1 MAKRSVCV
9 IGVGMTKF
17 ERCER
22 EFTELVSE
30 AVTGALKMAG
40 VGPEKFE
47 QAYAGYVNGMSTQG
61 QRALYGMGIGGLPV
75 YNVHNYCSTG
85 STALHLGYQ
94 AIASGMNECVLAF
107 GFEKMEKGPLEKQL
121 QGLKDMEQFK
131 EKEGEK
137 KKPPIA
143 AVMFGDGGRQ
153 HMEKYGTTK
162 EQFAKV
168 SVKNHRHSVNNPRSQ
183 YQDACS
189 LEEVLASRLVYD
201 PLTILQCCPTSDGA
215 GAAILCSEEFA
226 NKHNIS
232 RPVKIVGQAMA
243 TDKLEDFS
251 MGALG
256 MIGVGMSKRAADAV
270 YEQTGIGPKDVQVIE
285 LHDCF
290 STNELV
296 SYETL
301 GLCPEGQGGR
311 LIDEDQVTY
320 GGKWV
325 VNPSGGLLSKG
336 HPLGAT
342 GLAQCAELTW
352 QLNGMA
358 EKRQVEGAR
367 IGLQHNVG
375 LGGACV
381 VTMYRKD

>member
-1 MAKRSVCV
+1 MAKRDVCV

-22 EFTELVSE
+22 EFTELVQE
-30 AVTGALKMAG
+30 AVTDALKMAN
-40 VGPEKFE
+40 VGPESLE
-47 QAYAGYVNGMSTQG
+47 QAFAGYVNGMSTQG

-107 GFEKMEKGPLEKQL
+107 GFEKMQKGPLEKQL
-121 QGLKDMEQFK
+121 SGLENIAK
-131 EKEGEK
+131 ESDKGA
-137 KKPPIA
+137 PPIA
-143 AVMFGDGGRQ
+143 ARMFGDGGRQ
-153 HMEKYGTTK
+153 HMELYGTTK

-183 YQDACS
+183 YREACT
-189 LEEVLASRLVYD
+189 LDEVLASRMVYD

-215 GAAILCSEEFA
+215 GAAILCSQEFA
-226 NKHNIS
+226 NKHGIS
-232 RPVKIVGQAMA
+232 RPVRIVAQAMA
-243 TDKLEDFS
+243 TDRMEDFS
-251 MGALG
+251 LGALG
-256 MIGVGMSKRAADAV
+256 MIGVGMSRRAADKV
-270 YEQTGIGPKDVQVIE
+270 YEQAGLGPKDVQVIE

-296 SYETL
+296 TYESL
-301 GLCPEGQGGR
+301 GLCKEGEGGR

-342 GLAQCAELTW
+342 GLAQCAELVW

-358 EKRQVEGAR
+358 EKRQVPNAR
-367 IGLQHNVG
+367 VALQHNVG

>member
-1 MAKRSVCV
+1 MAKRNVCV

-22 EFTELVSE
+22 DFTELVAE
-30 AVTGALKMAG
+30 AVGGALKMSG
-40 VGPEKFE
+40 VPPADLE
-47 QAYAGYVNGMSTQG
+47 QAFAGYVNGMSTQG

-107 GFEKMEKGPLEKQL
+107 GFEKMQKGPLEKQL
-121 QGLKDMEQFK
+121 SGLENIAK
-131 EKEGEK
+131 ETDKG
-137 KKPPIA
+137 A
-143 AVMFGDGGRQ
+143 APVAARMFGDGGRH
-153 HMEKYGTTK
+153 HMEQYGTTK

-183 YQDACS
+183 YREACS
-189 LEEVLASRLVYD
+189 LEEVLASRMVYD

-215 GAAILCSEEFA
+215 GAAILCSEDYA
-226 NKHNIS
+226 RRRDLS
-232 RPVKIVGQAMA
+232 RPVKIVAQAMR
-243 TDKLEDFS
+243 TDKLEDFA

-256 MIGVGMSKRAADAV
+256 MIGVGMSRRAAQAV
-270 YEQTGIGPKDVQVIE
+270 YEQAGLGPEDVQVIE

-296 SYETL
+296 TYESL
-301 GLCPEGQGGR
+301 GLCKEGQGGR
-311 LIDEDQVTY
+311 LIDENEVTY

-342 GLAQCAELTW
+342 GLAQCAELVW
-352 QLNGMA
+352 QLSGMA

-367 IGLQHNVG
+367 VALQHNVG

>member
-1 MAKRSVCV
+1 
-9 IGVGMTKF
+9 MTKF

-22 EFTELVSE
+22 DFVDLVQE
-30 AVTGALKMAG
+30 AVRGALQMAG
-40 VGPEKFE
+40 IGPEHFE

-61 QRALYGMGIGGLPV
+61 QRALYSMGIGGIPV

-94 AIASGMNECVLAF
+94 AVASGMNECVLAF

-121 QGLKDMEQFK
+121 TGLKEQYK
-131 EKEGEK
+131 EEE

-153 HMEKYGTTK
+153 HMETYGTTR

-183 YQDACS
+183 YRDACT
-189 LEEVLASRLVYD
+189 LDEVLASRAVYD
-201 PLTILQCCPTSDGA
+201 PLTLLQCCPTSDGA
-215 GAAILCSEEFA
+215 GAAILCSEAFA
-226 NKHNIS
+226 KRHGITN
-232 RPVKIVGQAMA
+232 PVTIVAQAMA
-243 TDKLEDFS
+243 TDKMEDF
-251 MGALG
+251 ALGPMG
-256 MIGVGMSKRAADAV
+256 MIGVGMSRRAAQAV
-270 YEQTGIGPKDVQVIE
+270 YDQAGIGPQDVQVIE

-290 STNELV
+290 STNELIT
-296 SYETL
+296 YESL
-301 GLCPEGQGGR
+301 GLCKEGEGGR
-311 LIDEDQVTY
+311 LIDTDQVTY

-342 GLAQCAELTW
+342 GLAQCAELVW

-358 EKRQVEGAR
+358 EKRQVDGAR

-381 VTMYRKD
+381 VTMYKKN